1 MTGPARIRRV
11 NQDFA
16 WIGWRTVGTG
26 MKWRRV
32 LLGLLGGFKVEFAY
46 ICINPIRFFIRFS
59 MYVKVDLRL
68 TLWEIGHNWQFQD
81 GDGFALHFWPGL
93 HFSGGYADHCRQRM
107 CLESGAVGLGGPT
120 KWGAKIIR
128 NWWLFKMGKPE
139 AFQQDQPITS
149 PREMTWTTQSFTA
162 VRCCGRFSF
171 PSPRV
176 SDDGG
181 WHPRRRKLGSP
192 LRLDSLLDASWIES
206 GRCST
211 LISAQHVSTLTQG
224 VRCRFLP
231 TLMLSRGSGIDLWLL
246 AALMHPWQQVDAAI
260 CASGGQ

>member
-1 MTGPARIRRV
+1 MTGPARIWRRV

-26 MKWRRV
+26 MKWRRRV
-32 LLGLLGGFKVEFAY
+32 LLGFLGGFKAEFVSVLSD
-46 ICINPIRFFIRFS
+46 FLS
-59 MYVKVDLRL
+59 DSKVCQSWFTVDAVGNR
-68 TLWEIGHNWQFQD
+68 TQQFQD
-81 GDGFALHFWPGL
+81 GDGALHVARTPFFRRICWSLQTANVPWKRR
-93 HFSGGYADHCRQRM
+93 HGGSY
-107 CLESGAVGLGGPT
+107 
-120 KWGAKIIR
+120 KIGAKIIR

-139 AFQQDQPITS
+139 AFQQDQPITI

-162 VRCCGRFSF
+162 VRCCGRFWF

-211 LISAQHVSTLTQG
+211 LTSGVFAVDFSRRWCSVVVQVSTCGFWQPW
-224 VRCRFLP
+224 CIP
-231 TLMLSRGSGIDLWLL
+231 GSK
-246 AALMHPWQQVDAAI
+246 
-260 CASGGQ
+260 